1 MVVLVSA
8 SKPLTLLLLP
18 RRSRVVLGHPLLG
31 RLLLLLLLLPSPVET
46 VARGGEPLLQELGL
60 EVLFL
65 L

>member
-31 RLLLLLLLLPSPVET
+31 RLLLLLLLPSPVET